1 MDVIPYVESAL
12 EVLKDLASAKAIL
25 ILFTFYK
32 DTNTNFRLVVNKA
45 TITSLRIKIVKAE
58 LPLRLAVNKEG
69 KPLELK
75 LYEVILVGVFK
86 HSWKLRGTC
95 YVR

>member
-12 EVLKDLASAKAIL
+12 ELLKDSASAEAIL

-32 DTNTNFRLVVNKA
+32 DANTNFRLVVNKA
-45 TITSLRIKIVKAE
+45 TITSLRKKKIVKAE
-58 LPLRLAVNKEG
+58 LPLRSVVNKEG

-75 LYEVILVGVFK
+75 
-86 HSWKLRGTC
+86 
-95 YVR
+95 